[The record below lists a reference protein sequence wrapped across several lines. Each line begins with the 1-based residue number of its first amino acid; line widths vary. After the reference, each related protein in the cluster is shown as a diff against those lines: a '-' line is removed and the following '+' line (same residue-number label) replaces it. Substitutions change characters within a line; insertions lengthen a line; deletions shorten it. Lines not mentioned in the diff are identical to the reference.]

1 MIDEKKITE
10 AVNAYIGYP
19 KEIDEGIETS
29 MRRDAFKAGVEWFK
43 KALWHD
49 ANLKIQTK
57 SNKILKN
64 KETMETNIGKKVI
77 IRGDRSGVEFG
88 TLVAQNGREVTL
100 RNARRLWY
108 WDGAASLSQL
118 AKDGTTIPRECKFTV
133 TVDSIT
139 ILDAIE
145 IIPCTDKAIK
155 SIEEV
160 REWKR

>member
-1 MIDEKKITE
+1 
-10 AVNAYIGYP
+10 
-19 KEIDEGIETS
+19 
-29 MRRDAFKAGVEWFK
+29 
-43 KALWHD
+43 
-49 ANLKIQTK
+49 
-57 SNKILKN
+57 
-64 KETMETNIGKKVI
+64 METNINKKVI

-88 TLVAQNGREVTL
+88 TLVTQEGREVTL
-100 RNARRLWY
+100 QNARRLWH

-118 AKDGTTIPRECKFTV
+118 AKDGTTNPRECKFTV

-160 REWKR
+160 SEWKR

>member
-1 MIDEKKITE
+1 
-10 AVNAYIGYP
+10 
-19 KEIDEGIETS
+19 
-29 MRRDAFKAGVEWFK
+29 
-43 KALWHD
+43 
-49 ANLKIQTK
+49 
-57 SNKILKN
+57 
-64 KETMETNIGKKVI
+64 METNIGKKLI

-88 TLVAQNGREVTL
+88 TLVAHDGQEVTL
-100 RNARRLWY
+100 CNARRIWY

-118 AKDGTTIPRECKFTV
+118 AKDGTLKPNNCKFTV

-160 REWKR
+160 KEWKV